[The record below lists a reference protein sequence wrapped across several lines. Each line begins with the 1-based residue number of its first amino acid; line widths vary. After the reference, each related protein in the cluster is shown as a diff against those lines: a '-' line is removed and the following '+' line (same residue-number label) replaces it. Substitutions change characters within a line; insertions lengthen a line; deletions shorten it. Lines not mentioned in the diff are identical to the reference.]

1 MGSAPLLLTQAER
14 ERERDVIPFHPL
26 SLDIPVLDA
35 SPHTLPPP
43 SHCPRPSSDAVL
55 TAIAQLAALRLGA
68 RRALISLIDSRAH
81 EALWLGCAT
90 IPRECGLCEL
100 VLDAGGSA
108 VVINDVQHDTRSAAH
123 SFLKRTPSLRFYASV
138 PLVAQTGSTIG
149 AVAVFDD
156 APRSGLA
163 PPLVRALHD
172 VAAAAMSYLNAS
184 RALDNNCRAE
194 RLVRG
199 LTSFVTGA
207 DDLQHHAD
215 LDMPRS
221 PPNPTALSPL
231 PNASNVPVLERPVV
245 SRNSDELPAL
255 QNMILPPGA
264 KRMFSRAANIMRAS
278 GGFSGV
284 IIFDASLA
292 NPGGAS
298 APSTPA
304 ASPPLG
310 PPDSTI
316 DDDAP
321 ASCKIL
327 GFADGDASSSRA
339 GTSPKSDYL
348 TLAESDLKRLLNQ
361 NPHGKIFAFNSGA
374 AESSREET
382 SRRQGRRRKFSA
394 AAAILAVAQDARS
407 AAVVPLWDYQRQR
420 WLAGCLCWTTD
431 ARRVLS
437 HGSDLLYLRT
447 FGNSVMTEL
456 SRLDALSV
464 DRAKSTFIESISHEL
479 RSPLHGILGGIEY
492 LRGTELDAA
501 QSGIVASIGVCG
513 RTLLDTVRNVLEYSK
528 INENLGSSPWRRH
541 HHHAMS
547 TATTPTADIR
557 QLTEETVEAV
567 FAGHS
572 YSVLSATQ
580 AEDGGDEPF
589 MRIGSHDMPS
599 SPTGPP
605 VRRAIRIIL
614 DMPENRPWHLAL
626 QPGIWR
632 RIVMNVFGNAL
643 KFTHTGFI
651 RVSLSATDMGESE
664 TRVSL
669 TVADSGAGMSPQFLS
684 DGLFKPFSQENP
696 FVPGTGLGMSIVRRL
711 VDSLG
716 GSISVQSQQ
725 NVGTEIRITAT
736 LRKRVCRGE
745 NVISAIA
752 ARLQGTRICI
762 PDGLAS
768 NNHAAPAAV
777 VRGERYFVESITQS
791 LRECFGV
798 HVSTDVDPD
807 GDQLV
812 VYPGPDMTC
821 MSKSRPHKGM
831 SVIVALDALEAAT
844 LRTDARI
851 AGGCVEVV
859 TQPCGPYKLARIL
872 ERYLNRCQ
880 PAASQPT
887 QTSVLPLSHPRPS
900 TPTTTTDPAR
910 PPHPPWPLARLP
922 TFRPTP
928 TTPDPLSPPRRASIP
943 HLLSSSTSTDS
954 VPRHRQ
960 RHHHP
965 PSTATTTSALPPK
978 PRSRSAS
985 TTSTPRHRKPE
996 ILIVDDNP
1004 LNVRLLSAF
1013 LTKHGFP
1020 DHVAAPNGLE
1030 AVRLF
1035 KAEPRRWAAI
1045 LMDLSMPV
1053 MDGATATREIRAWE
1067 RYLAAA
1073 ARARKGGGAGA
1084 GGLVVVDGEG
1094 TRDSAV
1100 AVISGCEQSSSSS
1113 RSREELE
1120 DKRQQQQQHYSAPSI
1135 RPNGIVGQQPDADA
1149 DAGVQIIVTTGLG
1162 SATARFEALS
1172 AGADEYMTKPIQFGT
1187 LMKMLNKRFEDRG
1200 TAAAAPRRS

>member
-14 ERERDVIPFHPL
+14 ERERDVIAFHPL

-68 RRALISLIDSRAH
+68 RRALISLIDSRSQIVLAEATPTLPLCPESAVNDASAH
-81 EALWLGCAT
+81 DALWLGCAT

-100 VLDAGGSA
+100 VLAAGGSA
-108 VVINDVQHDTRSAAH
+108 VIINDVQHDTRSAAH

-138 PLVAQTGSTIG
+138 PLVAQTGSIIG

-184 RALDNNCRAE
+184 RALDDNYRAE

-199 LTSFVTGA
+199 LTSFVAGA
-207 DDLQHHAD
+207 ADMQHPAD
-215 LDMPRS
+215 LNVPRS

-245 SRNSDELPAL
+245 SRNSSAELHPPGAPVDHELPSETRDELPAL

-298 APSTPA
+298 APGSPA

-310 PPDSTI
+310 SPDSTI

-374 AESSREET
+374 AESSHEET

-437 HGSDLLYLRT
+437 HGNDLLYLRT

-541 HHHAMS
+541 HHAMS

-589 MRIGSHDMPS
+589 LRIGSHDMPS

-614 DMPENRPWHLAL
+614 DMPENRLWHLAL

-684 DGLFKPFSQENP
+684 DGLFKAFSQENP

-752 ARLQGTRICI
+752 ARLQGRRICI
-762 PDGLAS
+762 PDGFTS

-812 VYPGPDMTC
+812 VYPGPNMTC

-859 TQPCGPYKLARIL
+859 TQP
-872 ERYLNRCQ
+872 
-880 PAASQPT
+880 
-887 QTSVLPLSHPRPS
+887 
-900 TPTTTTDPAR
+900 
-910 PPHPPWPLARLP
+910 
-922 TFRPTP
+922 
-928 TTPDPLSPPRRASIP
+928 
-943 HLLSSSTSTDS
+943 
-954 VPRHRQ
+954 
-960 RHHHP
+960 
-965 PSTATTTSALPPK
+965 
-978 PRSRSAS
+978 
-985 TTSTPRHRKPE
+985 
-996 ILIVDDNP
+996 
-1004 LNVRLLSAF
+1004 
-1013 LTKHGFP
+1013 
-1020 DHVAAPNGLE
+1020 
-1030 AVRLF
+1030 
-1035 KAEPRRWAAI
+1035 
-1045 LMDLSMPV
+1045 
-1053 MDGATATREIRAWE
+1053 
-1067 RYLAAA
+1067 
-1073 ARARKGGGAGA
+1073 
-1084 GGLVVVDGEG
+1084 
-1094 TRDSAV
+1094 
-1100 AVISGCEQSSSSS
+1100 
-1113 RSREELE
+1113 
-1120 DKRQQQQQHYSAPSI
+1120 
-1135 RPNGIVGQQPDADA
+1135 
-1149 DAGVQIIVTTGLG
+1149 
-1162 SATARFEALS
+1162 
-1172 AGADEYMTKPIQFGT
+1172 
-1187 LMKMLNKRFEDRG
+1187 
-1200 TAAAAPRRS
+1200 